1 MLKLYGM
8 FNVIYWVRPLKQL
21 VLQNTFEA
29 RLSLMS
35 PKQNS
40 FYSFFLLFTSTRFPT
55 HTSKISTLLANETS
69 TWSKVHCR
77 IKIQMPLHSL
87 CCAEECN
94 EFTGP
99 SLSHIAPKNNTVGE
113 MLQQR
118 RAVGTTAS
126 NSTNPRFEPQASC
139 IASSNYKFTSCAYF
153 WSMLFVLW
161 QLMIWWLD

>member
-1 MLKLYGM
+1 MRLKPGSA
-8 FNVIYWVRPLKQL
+8 WW
-21 VLQNTFEA
+21 A
-29 RLSLMS
+29 LSKTAFTA
-35 PKQNS
+35 P
-40 FYSFFLLFTSTRFPT
+40 FLLSTSTRFPT

-126 NSTNPRFEPQASC
+126 NSIDPRFEPQASC
-139 IASSNYKFTSCAYF
+139 IASSNCKFTSCAYF